1 MRIWPCAG
9 WRTTS
14 DHLESIIK
22 KEGRHVCGALPCV
35 ALAADAVP
43 SSALYPT
50 EVVEHTDGDCL
61 RLEKILPQ
69 LAATREVITGDGY
82 TGLLT
87 LIARGKN
94 WE

>member
-1 MRIWPCAG
+1 M
-9 WRTTS
+9 
-14 DHLESIIK
+14 
-22 KEGRHVCGALPCV
+22 

-50 EVVEHTDGDCL
+50 EVVEHTDGDCP

-87 LIARGKN
+87 LDTTSIKTEASGYMNNRAVSEGIQHPFDLKIF
-94 WE
+94 